1 MTGPFCW
8 SELLYN
14 GNLVDSPGPAE
25 TVSPFAPLDYAKRA
39 FNSLFK
45 ASKKSSVYKY
55 WSSDTL
61 LP

>member
-1 MTGPFCW
+1 MTGPSCW

-14 GNLVDSPGPAE
+14 GTLVDSPGRAE

-55 WSSDTL
+55 
-61 LP
+61 

>member
-1 MTGPFCW
+1 MTGPSCW

-25 TVSPFAPLDYAKRA
+25 TVSTFAPLDYAKRA

-55 WSSDTL
+55 
-61 LP
+61 